1 MLTQCWSN
9 LASTGS
15 PSCHSE
21 HISTNW
27 QQENSPNFPTQLLF
41 FFGFHYA
48 SRETAACPI
57 CHVVRAPECNIRSH
71 KSSLLAGRQGGS
83 LIYWLLGSQTS
94 RQAKMNVVLR
104 HLCAHVG

>member
-21 HISTNW
+21 DISTNW
-27 QQENSPNFPTQLLF
+27 QQENSPNYPT
-41 FFGFHYA
+41 
-48 SRETAACPI
+48 
-57 CHVVRAPECNIRSH
+57 PECNIRSH

-94 RQAKMNVVLR
+94 RQAKMNVVLG